1 MSNHKIKRIK
11 ILMEKEKPEKKEPYI
26 RNYSPMDYDEYKEK
40 AKLRQRLNNKKSNE
54 EKPVNEN

>member
-11 ILMEKEKPEKKEPYI
+11 ILMEKEKPEKKETYI

-40 AKLRQRLNNKKSNE
+40 AKLRQRLNNKKNNE